1 MNLSPTQEPVGWGA
15 AVGLIIAALASYGFG
30 VTPELRD
37 VLVVLV
43 PVIGAALWARMKV
56 FAPKSVQQAIDAA
69 YAAGA
74 AGQPKPAVTSGGA
87 AVVTPIAPVVVTPAP
102 AATETP
108 AA

>member
-1 MNLSPTQEPVGWGA
+1 MNLSPKQEPIGWSA

-56 FAPKSVQQAIDAA
+56 FTPKSVQQAINDA

-87 AVVTPIAPVVVTPAP
+87 AVVTPVAPVAVTAPP
-102 AATETP
+102 AAAEKP